1 MKTYNYGNGDN
12 SKEQHISI
20 LKLMGVFSLLIILAL
35 STQRIVSGVGF
46 SLNCL
51 QYLKRAAD
59 ANTVGLA
66 QKNLESAIIYLEE
79 KNLTNGVVSIFL
91 HQPKNDIGYFYT
103 NLKASLK
110 ELQEVTD
117 KTTQLEKTNVLM
129 KLRET
134 LCDNSKEGTTITCP
148 DGISIYP
155 YNALCFWIF
164 IVFSTFSL
172 IFIIVIFNEFL
183 E

>member
-1 MKTYNYGNGDN
+1 MTTYYN
-12 SKEQHISI
+12 SKENSFSI
-20 LKLMGVFSLLIILAL
+20 GKFIFRSIGIFSLLIILAL
-35 STQRIVSGVGF
+35 STVRVVNCVSF
-46 SLNCL
+46 SLNCS

-66 QKNLESAIIYLEE
+66 QKNLVDAIIYLEE